1 MIPDYNDFCDMHE
14 REVEERMKRLPICNK
29 CGEPITSEY
38 AYDLDGLWC
47 EDCYEDFTNE
57 IRVDMDYYEGD

>member
-14 REVEERMKRLPICNK
+14 REQDRKIKRLPVCNK

-47 EDCYEDFTNE
+47 EDCYEEFTKA
-57 IRVDMDYYEGD
+57 IRVDMDWYEGD